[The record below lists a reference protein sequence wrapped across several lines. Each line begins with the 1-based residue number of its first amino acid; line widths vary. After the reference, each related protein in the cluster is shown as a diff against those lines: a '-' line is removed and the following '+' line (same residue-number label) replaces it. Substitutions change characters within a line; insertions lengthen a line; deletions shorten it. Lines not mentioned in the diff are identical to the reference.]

1 MAMLRASKAEGSIL
15 LEVLITVG
23 IAAVMLSALLS
34 LHVVLVRSTQTV
46 LERNEARWSMNE
58 GLSALRSMTFENL
71 IPGTTGALSFSG
83 NMWSILSG
91 QTETL
96 PNGMTRSVTVAAVN
110 RDGNCVVS
118 VSGTPD
124 SDSVSITSTVSWT
137 DQSGRDQ
144 TQTQSTHRTRWGAP
158 SGSCFQPEQAAQ
170 VTFDLSQVNWHGG
183 KQLRNL
189 YIENEGEDAVVIDR
203 VTLTWDNGTEVNQMF
218 LAETKVWSSSGPG
231 TPLGSQTTGAELN
244 IRDVTLDDDETIEMH
259 KVQFSAPM
267 SGTTLT
273 VTIMFSDSSTL
284 ITQPFVPSG

>member
-1 MAMLRASKAEGSIL
+1 MLRASKASGSIL

-46 LERNEARWSMNE
+46 LERHEALWSMHE
-58 GLSALRSMTFENL
+58 GLSAMRSMTFEDL
-71 IPGTTGALSFSG
+71 APGVAGALSFSG
-83 NMWSILSG
+83 NTWTILSG

-137 DQSGRDQ
+137 DRAGREQ
-144 TQTQSTHRTRWGAP
+144 VQTQSTHRTRWGVP

-189 YIENEGEDAVVIDR
+189 YIRNEGASAVTIDR
-203 VTLTWDNGTEVNQMF
+203 VTLTWDNGTEIDQMF
-218 LAETKVWSSSGPG
+218 LAETKVWSASGPG

-244 IRDVTLDDDETIEMH
+244 IQDETLNGNDVIEMH

-273 VTIMFSDSSTL
+273 VTIVFSDGSTL
-284 ITQPFVPSG
+284 MTAPFVPSG